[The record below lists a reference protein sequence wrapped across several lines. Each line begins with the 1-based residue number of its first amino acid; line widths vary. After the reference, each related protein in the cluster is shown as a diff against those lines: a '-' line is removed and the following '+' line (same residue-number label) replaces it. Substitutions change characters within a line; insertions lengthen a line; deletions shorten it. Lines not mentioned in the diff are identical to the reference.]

1 MTNWYVLSFR
11 DSGGGA
17 IGSTT
22 VRLMTVEW
30 VFEPEVPV
38 TVILWVPRLVM
49 RLVVMVK
56 VLETVPPDDRVKG
69 FWLPVKV
76 M

>member
-1 MTNWYVLSFR
+1 
-11 DSGGGA
+11 
-17 IGSTT
+17 
-22 VRLMTVEW
+22 
-30 VFEPEVPV
+30 
-38 TVILWVPRLVM
+38 M

-56 VLETVPPDDRVKG
+56 VLEAVPPDDRVKG